1 METIKKNWP
10 LFACMAAITMLSGC
24 VSQQAID
31 AERRWQATIPTCS
44 TDKECELKW
53 AAARRWL
60 LTNSSM
66 KLQHYAADL
75 METYNPTQEGIGA
88 RVIKEPI
95 DETAYRLVV
104 DVWCGGFSC
113 FGDMTALKQSF
124 NDYVDGKPAAQVAPA
139 LKPRRSPGNPTR
151 S

>member
-1 METIKKNWP
+1 MVRRVGVLVSSL
-10 LFACMAAITMLSGC
+10 LFAGC

-31 AERRWQATIPTCS
+31 AERHFQATIPTCS
-44 TDKECELKW
+44 TEKECELKW

-60 LTNSSM
+60 LSNSSM
-66 KLQHYAADL
+66 KMQHYAADY
-75 METYNPTQEGIGA
+75 METFNPAQEGIGA
-88 RVIKEPI
+88 RVIQEPV

-104 DVWCGGFSC
+104 AVWCGGFSC

-124 NDYVDGKPAAQVAPA
+124 NDYVDGKPSSYVPP
-139 LKPRRSPGNPTR
+139 KPQKRSPGNPTR

>member
-1 METIKKNWP
+1 LATRIV
-10 LFACMAAITMLSGC
+10 FAAAMLSGC
-24 VSQQAID
+24 VSQEAID
-31 AERRWQATIPTCS
+31 AERRFQSTIPTCS
-44 TDKECELKW
+44 AEKECELKW

-60 LTNSSM
+60 LSNSSM

-75 METYNPTQEGIGA
+75 METYNPAQEGIGA

-95 DETAYRLVV
+95 DNTTYRLVV

-113 FGDMTALKQSF
+113 LGSMTELKQSF
-124 NDYVDGKPAAQVAPA
+124 NDYVDGKTTVIP
-139 LKPRRSPGNPTR
+139 KPKKRQSPGNPTR